1 MIIADQ
7 TIVMIF
13 RLVICT
19 IVRTEEKLNVVSKM
33 KCVKQIGLQLMTRLE
48 SISQDPNIHIRVA
61 QIKKVIVLM
70 TYFLLSDH

>member
-1 MIIADQ
+1 MHLVFRTLNIISPDEVKTVKTFIFMIIADQ

-33 KCVKQIGLQLMTRLE
+33 KCVKQIGLQSMTR
-48 SISQDPNIHIRVA
+48 
-61 QIKKVIVLM
+61 
-70 TYFLLSDH
+70 